1 MLRFPPP
8 LQQLGVSLGLFFIT
22 NCCANP
28 SEEPSDLEL
37 YQQRIVGTPYILY
50 AFRYPGHFVTSSD
63 YQGWALLDSSTA
75 FSRGRID
82 QLPTGRVLLLGPPA
96 HDHVNLL
103 AIDMRQVRP
112 NDTLLQPVKH
122 YTKQYGAIPVTVQ
135 EYHATYGQ
143 SPRLTGLQEYTFER
157 LQETADSVCF
167 YGVVPRRG
175 SLLGPSI
182 RCFGKGNIKV
192 EASVSDTIRYLE
204 IQQLVLKRDS
214 VYKSDNP
221 FALVANQPIVGE
233 ATYWFYPRKPLKANA
248 LTNWGIFQ
256 RSR

>member
-1 MLRFPPP
+1 MLRFPLP
-8 LQQLGVSLGLFFIT
+8 LQQLGVSLGLLFIT
-22 NCCANP
+22 TCCASP

-37 YQQRIVGTPYILY
+37 YQQRVVNTPYVLY

-82 QLPTGRVLLLGPPA
+82 QLPAGRVLLLGPPA

-103 AIDMRQVRP
+103 AIDMQQVRP
-112 NDTLLQPVKH
+112 NDTLLQPVKQ
-122 YTKQYGAIPVTVQ
+122 YTKQYGGIPVTVQ
-135 EYHATYGQ
+135 EYHATYGR
-143 SPRLTGLQEYTFER
+143 PRRLTGLQEYTFER
-157 LQETADSVCF
+157 LQETADSVRF

-182 RCFGKGNIKV
+182 RCFGKGNIKM
-192 EASVSDTIRYLE
+192 ETSLSDTIHYLQ
-204 IQQLVLKRDS
+204 IQQLVCERDS
-214 VYKSDNP
+214 VYRADKSNELI
-221 FALVANQPIVGE
+221 AHQPVIGE
-233 ATYWFYPRKPLKANA
+233 ATYWFYPRKPLKAKA